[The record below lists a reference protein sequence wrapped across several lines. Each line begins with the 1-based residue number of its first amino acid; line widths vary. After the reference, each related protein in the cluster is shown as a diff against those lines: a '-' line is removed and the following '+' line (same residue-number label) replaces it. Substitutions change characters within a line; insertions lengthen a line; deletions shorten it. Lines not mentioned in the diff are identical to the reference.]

1 MKRMIFI
8 AETRPD
14 NQVIRQ
20 ELTPI
25 PASDAAADN
34 ADNNASVRGESG
46 RGEVRDDVDVDD
58 IAMLLRGGP
67 RADYRLRLTLDQ
79 WTPDGAV
86 SGEITDI
93 TRLRLRFRSDYG
105 TVTALDG
112 SAVPQTQDLFRP
124 LLLAVHRD
132 DGSGIDGSTAD
143 TSRVVIS
150 VVAERF
156 DTPRAHPLHA

>member
-58 IAMLLRGGP
+58 IAMLLRGG
-67 RADYRLRLTLDQ
+67 
-79 WTPDGAV
+79 GV
-86 SGEITDI
+86 
-93 TRLRLRFRSDYG
+93 FM
-105 TVTALDG
+105 TVTGLPARKQRR
-112 SAVPQTQDLFRP
+112 PQGRGP
-124 LLLAVHRD
+124 
-132 DGSGIDGSTAD
+132 I
-143 TSRVVIS
+143 TSYG
-150 VVAERF
+150 
-156 DTPRAHPLHA
+156 